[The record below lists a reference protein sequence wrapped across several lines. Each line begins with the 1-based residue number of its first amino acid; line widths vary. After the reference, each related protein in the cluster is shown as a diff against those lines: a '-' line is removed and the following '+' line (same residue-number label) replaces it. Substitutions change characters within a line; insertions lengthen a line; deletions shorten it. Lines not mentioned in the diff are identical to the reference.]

1 MKLHIGASR
10 IQLALPKLQAL
21 RTEEWIHL
29 GEPETIEQT
38 IAAELTDKVA
48 AKFSG
53 QYLSFYYKKGDRLP
67 FASNSFTFA
76 FSEHFF
82 EHLFLDEACELL
94 KECFRVL
101 LPGACLRIGVPDA
114 DLRTY
119 MAPEPAAFT
128 TGDDRWYHP
137 NKHKT
142 RWSIYSLSYVLEQI
156 GFVTRG
162 IVFCDKFGEY
172 HIHSPLAENSFYQD
186 CLDFE
191 ILMQTNF
198 IDRFAD
204 SLIVDAKKPSGSN
217 L

>member
-21 RTEEWIHL
+21 RTAEWIHL
-29 GEPETIEQT
+29 GEPETIEQS
-38 IAAELTDKVA
+38 IAAEQTDNVA
-48 AKFSG
+48 GKFSG
-53 QYLSFYYKKGDRLP
+53 KYLSFYYKKGDRLP
-67 FASNSFTFA
+67 FANNSFTFA

-94 KECFRVL
+94 KECFRIL

-128 TGDDRWYHP
+128 TGDNRWYHP
-137 NKHKT
+137 DKHKT

-172 HIHSPLAENSFYQD
+172 HIHSPVAENLFYQD
-186 CLDFE
+186 CLDVE
-191 ILMQTNF
+191 ILMQTDF

-204 SLIVDAKKPSGSN
+204 SLIVDAKKPSKP
-217 L
+217 